1 MLVSSSMWTSLY
13 SLLGTN
19 NFNRVVTFGIL
30 EVIYLNATIQYADL
44 LCCETVLKGTTEN
57 E

>member
-44 LCCETVLKGTTEN
+44 LCCEIVLKGTTEN